1 MTLHALVH
9 FHAEAP
15 AEVLAYRDF
24 TPADDQ
30 LALPPHKSR
39 WLPVTGVEPAYDAE
53 REIVVGPVVMI
64 EPDQVLQTWS
74 VDVRPLA
81 QRQAEMARAVNAER
95 DQRMRSPFTFGAN
108 QFDYDSDSQKRITGA
123 GALAHIAITVGGKQ
137 PDDLRWHDGAAD
149 FVWIAADNTLVAMDA
164 QTVLAFGQAA
174 GAWESA
180 HIFAARALKDAIAV
194 AADHDALDLIDITT
208 GWPA

>member
-1 MTLHALVH
+1 
-9 FHAEAP
+9 
-15 AEVLAYRDF
+15 
-24 TPADDQ
+24 
-30 LALPPHKSR
+30 
-39 WLPVTGVEPAYDAE
+39 
-53 REIVVGPVVMI
+53 
-64 EPDQVLQTWS
+64 
-74 VDVRPLA
+74 
-81 QRQAEMARAVNAER
+81 MASAVNAER

-137 PDDLRWHDGAAD
+137 PDDLRWHDGTAD
-149 FVWIAADNTLVAMDA
+149 FVWIAADNTLVPMDA

-194 AADHDALDLIDITT
+194 AADHEALDLIDITT